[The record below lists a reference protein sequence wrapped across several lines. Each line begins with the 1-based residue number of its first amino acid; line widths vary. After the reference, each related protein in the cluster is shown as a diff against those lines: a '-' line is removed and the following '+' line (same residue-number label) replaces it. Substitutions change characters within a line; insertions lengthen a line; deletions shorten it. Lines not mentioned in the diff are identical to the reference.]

1 MHRSFR
7 GLKGVLFAQRL
18 GKPIHVPA
26 RQASSDVVR
35 RMVTELGQ
43 HRQHLRRLV
52 TFAIRRNWV
61 SRDFLHI
68 GPVVAQR
75 LHKAPRPE
83 ILERALVGR
92 RSLCKIAHQRSQ
104 CRGVTATATSSGFPF
119 LELIQ
124 PAAVRLLGHLIVYGL
139 PRPSVTCSET
149 SSSNGALSIGFQPSS
164 GGPRIEHFLSWRRRS
179 ASEAPVRT
187 TASARIDSACT
198 GRAQHPFAPA
208 LTSAQ

>member
-1 MHRSFR
+1 MWYVGWSPNLGSTVSIFVGWLHSQFGVTGSRAIFCISGPSLRS
-7 GLKGVLFAQRL
+7 AYIRL
-18 GKPIHVPA
+18 PG
-26 RQASSDVVR
+26 R
-35 RMVTELGQ
+35 RS
-43 HRQHLRRLV
+43 
-52 TFAIRRNWV
+52 W
-61 SRDFLHI
+61 
-68 GPVVAQR
+68 
-75 LHKAPRPE
+75 K
-83 ILERALVGR
+83 RALVGR